1 MGIDTRRRTSY
12 LDVMTSSAGRLRSL
26 WRVLLVLPLLAA
38 AAPSQVQLTAQDEA
52 DIARIES
59 YLNGIGTMD
68 SRFVQ
73 LSANGIAEGR
83 IYLSRPG
90 DLRIEYAPPVP
101 ILMIASGRL
110 LMYYDSKLQQ
120 TSYLPVTRTPAHF
133 LLRERVDLRDGLTIT
148 GFAREPS
155 SLRVTLVD
163 TEDPDAGSI
172 TLEFT
177 SDPIRLVSW
186 RVVDPQKQVVEVAL
200 VGARFGVELDDDLF
214 SLVDPRLRAGNERD

>member
-1 MGIDTRRRTSY
+1 MGIDTRHRTSY
-12 LDVMTSSAGRLRSL
+12 LDAMTSPAGRLRSL
-26 WRVLLVLPLLAA
+26 GRVLFAVPLLAA
-38 AAPSQVQLTAQDEA
+38 AAPSEIQLTARDEA

-83 IYLSRPG
+83 IYLSRPR

-101 ILMIASGRL
+101 ILMVASGRL

-120 TSYLPVTRTPAHF
+120 TSFLPVTRTPAHF

-148 GFAREPS
+148 GFARDPS
-155 SLRVTLVD
+155 SLRVTVVD

-177 SDPIRLVSW
+177 DDPIRLVGW
-186 RVVDPQKQVVEVAL
+186 RVVDPQNQVVDVAL

-214 SLVDPRLRAGNERD
+214 SLVDPRLRTGIERD

>member
-1 MGIDTRRRTSY
+1 MASPA
-12 LDVMTSSAGRLRSL
+12 LQRLRPL
-26 WRVLLVLPLLAA
+26 RRLLLALPLLAA
-38 AAPSQVQLTAQDEA
+38 AAPSPAQLSAQDEA

-73 LSANGIAEGR
+73 LSASGIAEGR

-110 LMYYDSKLQQ
+110 LMYHDSKLEQ
-120 TSYLPVTRTPAHF
+120 TSYLPVKRTPAHF

-148 GFAREPS
+148 RFARDS
-155 SLRVTLVD
+155 SLLSITMVD
-163 TEDPDAGSI
+163 NEDPDAGSI

-177 SDPIRLVSW
+177 DNPIRLVSW

-200 VGARFGVELDDDLF
+200 VDARFGVEFDDNLF
-214 SLVDPRLRAGNERD
+214 SLVDPRIRAGADRD